1 MEEDTRSRLVAF
13 GYRLGLIDRR
23 RFVVERYLSERLV
36 PDGTRRGAAWR
47 DLKRARER
55 GLPLLVVI
63 GCGRSGTQYTA
74 NLFQR
79 AKVRSRHEYY
89 VLGGRQRV
97 LSSWPL
103 SGDGVDVPWPPS
115 AETIAH
121 RKLIYVHQIRH
132 PLAVISS
139 TQTFEPQSWRYVVR
153 HIGVDGESPLR
164 RAMKYWLQWNL
175 LSERKAAMTYRV
187 EEMGQVLPTL
197 VAKGELNV
205 SLDAVMNAYH
215 ATSQSTHKRPHT
227 DYSWADLEA
236 EDAALTR
243 EIRKL
248 AAKYG
253 YTTES

>member
-1 MEEDTRSRLVAF
+1 MEQDTRSRLVAF
-13 GYRLGLIDRR
+13 GYKLGLIDRR
-23 RFVVERYLSERLV
+23 RFVFERYLSERLV
-36 PDGTRRGAAWR
+36 PEGTRRGTAWR
-47 DLKRARER
+47 DLKRASER

-74 NLFQR
+74 SLFQR

-115 AETIAH
+115 TEMIAH
-121 RKLIYVHQIRH
+121 RKLIFVHQVRH

-139 TQTFEPQSWRYVVR
+139 SQTLEAKSWRYIAR
-153 HIGVDGESPLR
+153 QIDADATRPLR
-164 RAMKYWLQWNL
+164 RAMQYWLHWNVMA
-175 LSERKAAMTYRV
+175 ERKALMTYRV
-187 EEMGQVLPTL
+187 EQMEQMLPVL
-197 VAKGELNV
+197 VEKGELPV
-205 SLDAVMNAYH
+205 SLDAVVSAFRE
-215 ATSQSTHKRPHT
+215 TSQTTNKRRHT

-236 EDAALTR
+236 EDAGLTS
-243 EIRKL
+243 EIRAL

-253 YTTES
+253 YAAES